1 MDYVSIKAAQA
12 SAGLALVVNAGVP
25 GPWSESA
32 KALFRHHQIPFL
44 AVPQIPAAAN
54 DALVEW
60 TGHRNAPIAV
70 YPGEA
75 PMTRALEL
83 LQLAERLGQWALLA
97 APSALFP
104 DSGDGM
110 DPRDRRRS
118 GIRVVRS
125 AFDF

>member
-70 YPGEA
+70 YPGEV

-83 LQLAERLGQWALLA
+83 LQLAER
-97 APSALFP
+97 LFP